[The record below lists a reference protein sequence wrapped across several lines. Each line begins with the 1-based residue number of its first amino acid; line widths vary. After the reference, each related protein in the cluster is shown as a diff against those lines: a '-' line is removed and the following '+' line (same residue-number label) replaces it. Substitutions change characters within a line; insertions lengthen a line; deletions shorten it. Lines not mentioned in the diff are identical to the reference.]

1 MNFTNPEGQIA
12 RWLEILGTYDFKI
25 EHRAG
30 IVHSNADAL
39 SRRPCLTLE
48 CTYYARAENRY
59 EQNDD
64 ISNDSFVNSRHI
76 SVCKSMNETVKSG
89 VLYRPAS
96 EKSEVL
102 SSSIEE
108 PTECVEKNFLV
119 DEAQKLEDSCEFVAR
134 ESKINVSARVVNTR
148 SGAKDKDN
156 ESTDDE
162 KEIDSSEIGKE
173 RIVELQHLDVN
184 IKVVLDLKEKG
195 VKPAW
200 SDISKYSPE
209 DKYYWNHWDSMY
221 VKNNILFRKF
231 ENEPGKETIC
241 QIVLP
246 KTLRKFVLKQVHDSV
261 TGGHLGI
268 TKTLSK
274 VTSRF
279 FWHKMRKN
287 VEVWCKTCDLC
298 ASRKMPQK
306 KPKAPMKQY
315 NVGAPLERV
324 AVDIMGP
331 FPRTPNG
338 NKYIMVVGDYFS
350 KWMQAFT
357 IKELD
362 AVTVARKLV
371 DQFVT
376 ILGVPLQIHSD

>member
-1 MNFTNPEGQIA
+1 MSDQSV
-12 RWLEILGTYDFKI
+12 
-25 EHRAG
+25 H
-30 IVHSNADAL
+30 IVQ
-39 SRRPCLTLE
+39 
-48 CTYYARAENRY
+48 

-64 ISNDSFVNSRHI
+64 TLNDSFVNSRHI

-89 VLYRPAS
+89 VLYRSAS

-102 SSSIEE
+102 SSPIEE
-108 PTECVEKNFLV
+108 PTECVVKNVLV
-119 DEAQKLEDSCEFVAR
+119 DEAQKWEDSCEFVAR

-156 ESTDDE
+156 ESIDDE
-162 KEIDSSEIGKE
+162 NEIESSEIGKE

-200 SDISKYSPE
+200 SNISKYSPE
-209 DKYYWNHWDSMY
+209 DKYYWNHWDSLY
-221 VKNNILFRKF
+221 VKNNILFRNF
-231 ENEPGKETIC
+231 ENESGKETIW

-246 KTLRKFVLKQVHDSV
+246 KALRKFVLKQVHDSV

-279 FWHKMRKN
+279 FWHNIRKD
-287 VEVWCKTCDLC
+287 VEVWCKSCDLC
-298 ASRKMPQK
+298 ASRKMSQK
-306 KPKAPMKQY
+306 KPKAPMIQY

-324 AVDIMGP
+324 AVYIMGL
-331 FPRTPNG
+331 FPRTENG

-350 KWMQAFT
+350 KWMQAFA
-357 IKELD
+357 IRQLD

-376 ILGVPLQIHSD
+376 IMGGVFTDTF